1 MSEKIIYADRPF
13 RDEFIEEIHTIAPG
27 YIFKTELQ
35 PEDLQN
41 VEISL
46 GALCQMM
53 LVKRNLRIIGDQVD
67 QFLLIF
73 FS

>member
-1 MSEKIIYADRPF
+1 MNDMVLTIPEIILRLG
-13 RDEFIEEIHTIAPG
+13 IAMLFG
-27 YIFKTELQ
+27 GAIGFERQYKK
-35 PEDLQN
+35 
-41 VEISL
+41 
-46 GALCQMM
+46 ALCQMM

>member
-1 MSEKIIYADRPF
+1 MGKYGRKNKFALIIEQHILRF
-13 RDEFIEEIHTIAPG
+13 
-27 YIFKTELQ
+27 L
-35 PEDLQN
+35 
-41 VEISL
+41 
-46 GALCQMM
+46 ALCQMM

>member
-1 MSEKIIYADRPF
+1 MLRAFSAF
-13 RDEFIEEIHTIAPG
+13 RLLGKETVQLLID
-27 YIFKTELQ
+27 
-35 PEDLQN
+35 D
-41 VEISL
+41 SL
-46 GALCQMM
+46 ALCQMM

>member
-1 MSEKIIYADRPF
+1 MKQLTV
-13 RDEFIEEIHTIAPG
+13 DEAAKEILAYQQIT
-27 YIFKTELQ
+27 
-35 PEDLQN
+35 
-41 VEISL
+41 
-46 GALCQMM
+46 ALCQMM

>member
-1 MSEKIIYADRPF
+1 MKYILCQPAINRFKWELEVCLTNLKKLGIKDIVLLF
-13 RDEFIEEIHTIAPG
+13 R
-27 YIFKTELQ
+27 
-35 PEDLQN
+35 
-41 VEISL
+41 
-46 GALCQMM
+46 ALCQMM

>member
-1 MSEKIIYADRPF
+1 KAWKPSED
-13 RDEFIEEIHTIAPG
+13 
-27 YIFKTELQ
+27 YIR
-35 PEDLQN
+35 
-41 VEISL
+41 
-46 GALCQMM
+46 ALCQMM

>member
-1 MSEKIIYADRPF
+1 
-13 RDEFIEEIHTIAPG
+13 
-27 YIFKTELQ
+27 
-35 PEDLQN
+35 
-41 VEISL
+41 
-46 GALCQMM
+46 ALCQMM

>member
-1 MSEKIIYADRPF
+1 MRWKAVLGKPVI
-13 RDEFIEEIHTIAPG
+13 
-27 YIFKTELQ
+27 
-35 PEDLQN
+35 
-41 VEISL
+41 

>member
-1 MSEKIIYADRPF
+1 MQAKP
-13 RDEFIEEIHTIAPG
+13 DESPMVPWTAFWVFLFVLDTAL
-27 YIFKTELQ
+27 YIMERSKT
-35 PEDLQN
+35 
-41 VEISL
+41 
-46 GALCQMM
+46 ALCQMM

>member
-1 MSEKIIYADRPF
+1 LRLSLEKIFNKRLPTLRNLI
-13 RDEFIEEIHTIAPG
+13 IK
-27 YIFKTELQ
+27 IFTTQGEWDNSQKK
-35 PEDLQN
+35 
-41 VEISL
+41 IW
-46 GALCQMM
+46 ALCQMM

>member
-1 MSEKIIYADRPF
+1 MLCIPMVMHKNPSDK
-13 RDEFIEEIHTIAPG
+13 
-27 YIFKTELQ
+27 
-35 PEDLQN
+35 
-41 VEISL
+41 SM
-46 GALCQMM
+46 ALCQMM